1 MYSVLPHNVHLGPCD
16 HFVQT
21 GIGQQHISLQT
32 RHPCSLLSAYA
43 GCGNWYLMQVGCQR
57 INYSWWR
64 ENIWGTDPVVSR
76 SIDHLYKVVALWI
89 IVSKFIQSEC
99 ILQSML
105 CWILLWQQIVLARHQ
120 EQAFFVIVYCRL
132 FQLQGWLGLWKLAIC
147 CGFGQLQLQLWLD
160 GWQDNFSGKNFGRN
174 PSSWIGDRAGEL

>member
-16 HFVQT
+16 HFVQS
-21 GIGQQHISLQT
+21 GIGQQHISVQT

-57 INYSWWR
+57 INYAWWRSR

-76 SIDHLYKVVALWI
+76 SIDHLHKVVALWI

-120 EQAFFVIVYCRL
+120 EQVFFVIVCCRL
-132 FQLQGWLGLWKLAIC
+132 FQLQGWLG
-147 CGFGQLQLQLWLD
+147 CGSLLSVVVLGSF
-160 GWQDNFSGKNFGRN
+160 NCSSGLM
-174 PSSWIGDRAGEL
+174 GDTTTSQGKILEEIHHPW